1 MLPRQ
6 PQVDAG
12 RGARFE
18 AGAAKRLRMARQ
30 ILAPCQLVARMGTPR
45 WSAVIWVLWLGLR
58 SVMVSAILRPKGL
71 WRQAEVGMRG
81 VHSEHRHALLL
92 IAAYALRPRTRG
104 GFVLETDSFVRAS
117 HGRKAFCALATRAGP
132 FAFTK
137 PGFVAL
143 PSLRRWTS
151 CRG

>member
-92 IAAYALRPRTRG
+92 IAAYALRPRACYELAPVAKAGKALGNMSITKMRKCKP
-104 GFVLETDSFVRAS
+104 AS
-117 HGRKAFCALATRAGP
+117 ICGRR
-132 FAFTK
+132 
-137 PGFVAL
+137 
-143 PSLRRWTS
+143 S
-151 CRG
+151 